1 MSEAQSAATN
11 LIAELRQLED
21 QLDEVSKTLEAQR
34 ELLRR
39 RRLAMPA
46 AIINNLELLQ
56 RDFKRLE
63 NSVLEEQTEL
73 RQLRALSEMS
83 TRITNSLNIETVL
96 GETMELVI
104 VLTNAERGYIVLAN
118 DDTGELEFRVS
129 SEGGLMGPRME
140 SGDRPQISMSV
151 VNEVM
156 STGEPL
162 LADNAFQDERLS
174 ENQSI
179 INFTLR
185 SVLCVP
191 LRYKERVIG
200 VVYVDNRLVA
210 GIFTERELNLMMAF
224 ANTAAVAVANARMYM
239 RAEQILA
246 EITRVKELMDNIFSS
261 VGSGIIAIDSND
273 LVHTFNRAAGEI
285 LDLPPNAAVGF
296 DVAQVMKTAALEVVD
311 HLDHVKEHDMD
322 HSLEVSAELPG
333 RGQVALALSLSPL
346 KDSNDMTQGVTMV
359 MDDVTHLYEHETTIN
374 AMKRILPEGMVDQIN
389 EIANIE
395 MGGLRREVTCV
406 FADVRPWS
414 TLPDVAASEKLRI
427 LNQYQAIATACIH
440 ECGGIIDKYMGNEV
454 MALFNTQLN
463 PEHNHAQMALEC
475 GLLMRERFVELYREL
490 GIQPEPHYY
499 IIGMFTGVATLGNV
513 GSFQRREFTALGNS
527 INTAK
532 RIQENAA
539 RGTITIVQQTLD
551 HILANNGGRPYDFR
565 PRDPIYGKGL
575 SAGHERLRGIQTRM
589 SEAASASGFGAIQTQ
604 LKGLKT
610 RADEVKTLL
619 EQQQELLRRRGIS
632 LPASAIDHLWTVRS
646 SVDKLS
652 LALVDSHMQLQQLR
666 RLADTTALVNSA
678 QATDEVLNEVM
689 ETVIQLTQAERGYI
703 VLKNRETGALE
714 FTVARG
720 LERRR
725 NRGRRPDRQLVRHQ
739 QSGGKRRA
747 AADG

>member
-104 VLTNAERGYIVLAN
+104 VLTKAERGCIVLAN

-140 SGDRPQISMSV
+140 SSDQPQISMSV

-162 LADNAFQDERLS
+162 LADNAFKDERLS

-210 GIFTERELNLMMAF
+210 GVFTERELNLMMAF

-239 RAEQILA
+239 RAEQILT
-246 EITRVKELMDNIFSS
+246 EITQVKELMDNIFSS

-285 LDLPPNAAVGF
+285 LDLPPNAAVGY
-296 DVAQVMKTAALEVVD
+296 DVGQVMKTAALQVED

-322 HSLEVSAELPG
+322 HSLELSAELPG
-333 RGQVALALSLSPL
+333 RGQVALAFSLSPL
-346 KDSNDMTQGVTMV
+346 KDRNHMTQGVTMV
-359 MDDVTHLYEHETTIN
+359 VDDVTHLYEHETTIN

-427 LNQYQAIATACIH
+427 LNQYQAMATACIH

-475 GLLMRERFVELYREL
+475 GLLMRERFVELYREM
-490 GIQPEPHYY
+490 GIQPDPHYY

-551 HILANNGGRPYDFR
+551 HIRANNDGGQPYDFR

-575 SAGHERLRGIQTRM
+575 SAGM
-589 SEAASASGFGAIQTQ
+589 SAY
-604 LKGLKT
+604 
-610 RADEVKTLL
+610 EVYK
-619 EQQQELLRRRGIS
+619 
-632 LPASAIDHLWTVRS
+632 
-646 SVDKLS
+646 
-652 LALVDSHMQLQQLR
+652 
-666 RLADTTALVNSA
+666 
-678 QATDEVLNEVM
+678 
-689 ETVIQLTQAERGYI
+689 
-703 VLKNRETGALE
+703 RE
-714 FTVARG
+714 
-720 LERRR
+720 
-725 NRGRRPDRQLVRHQ
+725 
-739 QSGGKRRA
+739 
-747 AADG
+747 

>member
-1 MSEAQSAATN
+1 MSEAQETATN
-11 LIAELRQLED
+11 LIADLRQLEAE
-21 QLDEVSKTLEAQR
+21 LDEVNTTLEAQR

-46 AIINNLELLQ
+46 SIINSLEALKQ
-56 RDFKRLE
+56 DFKRLE
-63 NSVLEEQTEL
+63 NTVLEEQTEL

-83 TRITNSLNIETVL
+83 TRITNSLDIDTVL
-96 GETMELVI
+96 QETMELVI
-104 VLTNAERGYIVLAN
+104 VLTNAERGYIVLRN
-118 DDTGELEFRVS
+118 EESGELEFRIS
-129 SEGGLMGPRME
+129 SEGGLMGRAMGT
-140 SGDRPQISMSV
+140 GDRPQISMSV
-151 VNEVM
+151 VNEVI

-162 LADNAFQDERLS
+162 LADNAFKDERLS

-210 GIFTERELNLMMAF
+210 GVFTERELNLMLAF
-224 ANTAAVAVANARMYM
+224 ANTAAVAIANARMYM

-285 LDLPPNAAVGF
+285 LDLRPDAAVGY
-296 DVAQVMKTAALEVVD
+296 DVALLMRNAALELD
-311 HLDHVKEHDMD
+311 AHLQQVKQKDED
-322 HSLEVSAELPG
+322 HSLELSAELPG

-346 KDSNDMTQGVTMV
+346 KDNNDMTQGVTLV
-359 MDDVTHLYEHETTIN
+359 MDDVTHLHEHESTIN
-374 AMKRILPEGMVDQIN
+374 AMKRILPAGMVDQIN

-395 MGGLRREVTCV
+395 LGGLRREVTCI
-406 FADVRPWS
+406 FADVRPWV

-427 LNQYQAIATACIH
+427 LNLYQAVATACIH

-463 PEHNHAQMALEC
+463 PEPNHAQMALEC
-475 GLLMRERFVELYREL
+475 SLLMRDRFVELYREMD
-490 GIQPEPHYY
+490 IKPDPHYY

-513 GSFQRREFTALGNS
+513 GSFQRREFTALGSS

-539 RGTITIVQQTLD
+539 PGTVTIVQQTMD
-551 HILANNGGRPYDFR
+551 HVMAHNNSSSAYEFR

-575 SAGHERLRGIQTRM
+575 SIGM
-589 SEAASASGFGAIQTQ
+589 
-604 LKGLKT
+604 
-610 RADEVKTLL
+610 RAYEVN
-619 EQQQELLRRRGIS
+619 
-632 LPASAIDHLWTVRS
+632 
-646 SVDKLS
+646 
-652 LALVDSHMQLQQLR
+652 R
-666 RLADTTALVNSA
+666 RL
-678 QATDEVLNEVM
+678 
-689 ETVIQLTQAERGYI
+689 
-703 VLKNRETGALE
+703 
-714 FTVARG
+714 
-720 LERRR
+720 
-725 NRGRRPDRQLVRHQ
+725 
-739 QSGGKRRA
+739 
-747 AADG
+747 

>member
-1 MSEAQSAATN
+1 MSEAQAAATN
-11 LIAELRQLED
+11 LIAELRQLEE
-21 QLDEVSKTLEAQR
+21 QLDEVRKTLEAQR
-34 ELLRR
+34 EQLRR

-46 AIINNLELLQ
+46 AIINNLEMLKQ
-56 RDFKRLE
+56 DFKRLE
-63 NSVLEEQTEL
+63 NNVLEEQTEL

-83 TRITNSLNIETVL
+83 TRITNSLNVDTVL

-104 VLTNAERGYIVLAN
+104 VLTNAERGYIVLSN
-118 DDTGELEFRVS
+118 EETGELEFRIS
-129 SEGGLMGPRME
+129 SESGLMGRAME
-140 SGDRPQISMSV
+140 SGDRPQISMTV

-156 STGEPL
+156 STGAPL
-162 LADNAFQDERLS
+162 LADNAYQDERLS

-191 LRYKERVIG
+191 LRYKDRVTG

-210 GIFTERELNLMMAF
+210 GIFTERELKLMMAF
-224 ANTAAVAVANARMYM
+224 ANTAAVAIANARMYM

-246 EITRVKELMDNIFSS
+246 EITQVKELMDNIFSS

-285 LDLPPNAAVGF
+285 LDLPPEAAVGF
-296 DVAQVMKTAALEVVD
+296 DVAQVMKNAALELED
-311 HLDHVKEHDMD
+311 HLAHVKQNDAD
-322 HSLEVSAELPG
+322 HSLELNAELPG

-346 KDSNDMTQGVTMV
+346 KDSNDMTQGVAMV
-359 MDDVTHLYEHETTIN
+359 MDDVTHLHEHETTIN

-395 MGGLRREVTCV
+395 MGGLRREVTCL
-406 FADVRPWS
+406 FANVRPWV
-414 TLPDVAASEKLRI
+414 TLPDVAPSEKLRI

-463 PEHNHAQMALEC
+463 PDARHAQMALEC
-475 GLLMRERFVELYREL
+475 GLLMRERFVDLYREMN
-490 GIQPEPHYY
+490 INPDPHYY

-551 HILANNGGRPYDFR
+551 HILANQDGGCSYDLR
-565 PRDPIYGKGL
+565 PRDPISGKGL
-575 SAGHERLRGIQTRM
+575 SVAMPAYEVSR
-589 SEAASASGFGAIQTQ
+589 SA
-604 LKGLKT
+604 
-610 RADEVKTLL
+610 
-619 EQQQELLRRRGIS
+619 
-632 LPASAIDHLWTVRS
+632 
-646 SVDKLS
+646 
-652 LALVDSHMQLQQLR
+652 
-666 RLADTTALVNSA
+666 
-678 QATDEVLNEVM
+678 
-689 ETVIQLTQAERGYI
+689 
-703 VLKNRETGALE
+703 
-714 FTVARG
+714 
-720 LERRR
+720 
-725 NRGRRPDRQLVRHQ
+725 
-739 QSGGKRRA
+739 
-747 AADG
+747 

>member
-1 MSEAQSAATN
+1 MSEAQAAATN
-11 LIAELRQLED
+11 LIAELRQLEE
-21 QLDEVSKTLEAQR
+21 QLDEVRKTLEAQR
-34 ELLRR
+34 EQLRR

-46 AIINNLELLQ
+46 AIINNLEMLKQ
-56 RDFKRLE
+56 DFKRLE
-63 NSVLEEQTEL
+63 NNVLEEQTEL

-83 TRITNSLNIETVL
+83 TRITNSLNVDTVL

-104 VLTNAERGYIVLAN
+104 VLTNAERGYIVLSN
-118 DDTGELEFRVS
+118 EETGELEFRIS
-129 SEGGLMGPRME
+129 SESGLMGRAME
-140 SGDRPQISMSV
+140 SGDRPQISMTV

-156 STGEPL
+156 STGAPL
-162 LADNAFQDERLS
+162 LADNAYQDERLS

-191 LRYKERVIG
+191 LRYKDRVTG

-210 GIFTERELNLMMAF
+210 GIFTERELKLMMAF
-224 ANTAAVAVANARMYM
+224 ANTAAVAIANARMYM

-246 EITRVKELMDNIFSS
+246 EITQVKELMDNIFSS

-285 LDLPPNAAVGF
+285 LNLPPEVAVGF
-296 DVAQVMKTAALEVVD
+296 DVAQVMKNAALELED
-311 HLDHVKEHDMD
+311 HLAHVKQNDAD
-322 HSLEVSAELPG
+322 HSLELSAELPG

-346 KDSNDMTQGVTMV
+346 KDSNDMTQGVAMV
-359 MDDVTHLYEHETTIN
+359 MDDVTHLHEHETTIN

-395 MGGLRREVTCV
+395 MGGLRREVTCL
-406 FADVRPWS
+406 FANVRPWV
-414 TLPDVAASEKLRI
+414 TLPDVAPSEKLRI

-463 PEHNHAQMALEC
+463 PDARHAQMALEC
-475 GLLMRERFVELYREL
+475 GLLMRERFVDLYREMN
-490 GIQPEPHYY
+490 INPDPHYY

-551 HILANNGGRPYDFR
+551 HILANQDGGCSYDLR
-565 PRDPIYGKGL
+565 PRDPISGKGL
-575 SAGHERLRGIQTRM
+575 SVAMPAYEVSR
-589 SEAASASGFGAIQTQ
+589 SA
-604 LKGLKT
+604 
-610 RADEVKTLL
+610 
-619 EQQQELLRRRGIS
+619 
-632 LPASAIDHLWTVRS
+632 
-646 SVDKLS
+646 
-652 LALVDSHMQLQQLR
+652 
-666 RLADTTALVNSA
+666 
-678 QATDEVLNEVM
+678 
-689 ETVIQLTQAERGYI
+689 
-703 VLKNRETGALE
+703 
-714 FTVARG
+714 
-720 LERRR
+720 
-725 NRGRRPDRQLVRHQ
+725 
-739 QSGGKRRA
+739 
-747 AADG
+747 

>member
-1 MSEAQSAATN
+1 MSEAQAAATN
-11 LIAELRQLED
+11 LIAELRQLEE
-21 QLDEVSKTLEAQR
+21 QLDEVRKTLEAQR

-46 AIINNLELLQ
+46 AIINNLELLKQ
-56 RDFKRLE
+56 DFKRLE
-63 NSVLEEQTEL
+63 NNVLEEQTEL

-83 TRITNSLNIETVL
+83 TRITNSLNVDTVL

-104 VLTNAERGYIVLAN
+104 VLTNAERGYIVLSN
-118 DDTGELEFRVS
+118 EETGELEFRIS
-129 SEGGLMGPRME
+129 SESGLMGRAME
-140 SGDRPQISMSV
+140 SGDRPQISMTV

-156 STGEPL
+156 STGAPL
-162 LADNAFQDERLS
+162 LADNAYQDERLS

-191 LRYKERVIG
+191 LRYKDRVTG

-210 GIFTERELNLMMAF
+210 GIFTERELKLMMAF
-224 ANTAAVAVANARMYM
+224 ANTAAVAIANARMYM

-246 EITRVKELMDNIFSS
+246 EITQVKELMDNIFSS

-285 LDLPPNAAVGF
+285 LDLPPDAAVGY
-296 DVAQVMKTAALEVVD
+296 DVAQLMKNAALELED
-311 HLDHVKEHDMD
+311 HLAHVKRNDAD
-322 HSLEVSAELPG
+322 HSLELSAELPG

-346 KDSNDMTQGVTMV
+346 KDSNDMTQGVAMV
-359 MDDVTHLYEHETTIN
+359 MDDVTHLHEHETTIN

-406 FADVRPWS
+406 FADVRPWG
-414 TLPDVAASEKLRI
+414 TLPDVAPSEKLRI

-463 PEHNHAQMALEC
+463 PDLNHAQMALEC
-475 GLLMRERFVELYREL
+475 GLLMRERFVELYREMN
-490 GIQPEPHYY
+490 INPDPHYY
-499 IIGMFTGVATLGNV
+499 IIGMFTGVATLGNI

-539 RGTITIVQQTLD
+539 RGTITIAQQTLD
-551 HILANNGGRPYDFR
+551 HILANRDGGHSYDFR
-565 PRDPIYGKGL
+565 PRAPISGKGL
-575 SAGHERLRGIQTRM
+575 SVAMPAYEVSR
-589 SEAASASGFGAIQTQ
+589 SA
-604 LKGLKT
+604 
-610 RADEVKTLL
+610 
-619 EQQQELLRRRGIS
+619 
-632 LPASAIDHLWTVRS
+632 
-646 SVDKLS
+646 
-652 LALVDSHMQLQQLR
+652 
-666 RLADTTALVNSA
+666 
-678 QATDEVLNEVM
+678 
-689 ETVIQLTQAERGYI
+689 
-703 VLKNRETGALE
+703 
-714 FTVARG
+714 
-720 LERRR
+720 
-725 NRGRRPDRQLVRHQ
+725 
-739 QSGGKRRA
+739 
-747 AADG
+747 